1 MRRRYFVLLILLV
14 GSGFSLLGWWSVRRE
29 ARRAEAVRFGNQCDR
44 IETAMSRRLEMTEE
58 AMVGARALI
67 YASENVEQR
76 EWAEYFRTVEPF
88 IKQGLAAFAFVERVT
103 PARAEEFW
111 RAMAAAGLQPAG
123 RAPQPGRDAQ
133 HIITMIAPLDD
144 NSALLGRD
152 LAADDN
158 RYKAARQAMR
168 TGRAVLS
175 RPVNLL
181 LDNGQTR
188 GMALFVPV
196 YRSHLNVPADE
207 AEREKDLLGWVTA
220 GLRLQPLMQG
230 LTDVVDGQIDLG
242 VFGDPDPEGRALL
255 YDSDNRLPAGIRSAN
270 QPPLQSADGAFVR
283 NFPLPLYGR
292 DWLMKMSARP
302 EFAAAGTHRL
312 PWVVLFSGLIVT
324 GLSAGLFWSVGSAR
338 MKALALAERM
348 TGDLR
353 AAEADLRRERRI
365 MDAFMQSVPDAVYFK
380 DLQSRFIKCSHSL
393 AKLFGK
399 DSPDELTGK
408 TDFDFFSEEHAR
420 PAFEAEQQIIR
431 TGEPVIGLSEKEVFP
446 DGRIQWSLT
455 TKMPLYDEEGRIS
468 GTFGISKNITALHQ
482 AEEARAASEAQLQQ
496 IMAQADCLLWQAHVV
511 ENPAGALDW
520 FLFIPRSH
528 LYRELFGDDPS
539 EHPSLMWSDLNVPGL
554 AEMNVRSTTAIRSGA
569 PGYEQEF
576 CAVVT
581 ARTYWLHEQ
590 VSITPVKPGE
600 WNLVGVITNVTAQH
614 EAEQA
619 RKASEAQLRQIL
631 TRSDCMLW
639 QAHVTEAGGQFHWQF
654 EVPPSGLQKRL
665 FDGGGDT
672 GHEGTGAIKT
682 ETLYGNF
689 IVPER
694 AAMDACGLDA
704 VRRGAPDYEQ
714 EFRLIKG
721 DQTFW
726 LHERVSI
733 SSSQPGQWDLVGITI
748 DVTELT
754 RTQAELARKEAL
766 YRFIFENTPV
776 GISWFLPEDVST
788 HVVNPEHERITGLT
802 AEESKVPG
810 AFARIS
816 HPDDYAVQQ
825 ELVKQF
831 VEGKIQQYSLEKRYL
846 HPDGKVVWV
855 VFSSR
860 MFVDPVTGKK
870 QVVTTMLDITE
881 RKKAQ
886 EELVRKEALYR
897 FIFEHTPVGISWMQ
911 SRRGETRIVNPA
923 HERITG
929 VPAAL
934 ATDTSNYI
942 AVSHPDDRERQQ
954 QLTDKLYQGEIDQ
967 GMFEKRYVRRDG
979 SVVWAVWSMYL
990 QRDPVTGETQEVT
1003 TIVDITE
1010 QKQAAEELRQAKEA
1024 AERASQAKSAF
1035 LAMMSHEIRTPMN
1048 GVIGMTS
1055 LLLDSPLTRD
1065 QRDYAETIR
1074 ASGETLLTIIND
1086 ILDFSKIESGRL
1098 ELDNEVF
1105 PVRDC
1110 IEGALDL
1117 LATRAAEK
1125 HLDLLYEIADGVPQ
1139 TVRGDAT
1146 RLRQILVN
1154 LLGNAIKFTDHGE
1167 VALSVRLRPPDLP
1180 PSGAAAGGSGPPLVM
1195 AGRPGSLTPLR
1206 GTVGLPGSTAPLV
1219 VAASP
1224 TGSIPPIA
1232 TGGSAPQLGVTGER
1246 QFVDLLFSVADT
1258 GIGIPPESLGRL
1270 FRSFTQVDTSTTRR
1284 FGGTGLGLAISRR
1297 LAEIMGG
1304 AMWVQSEV
1312 GKGSVFSFTIRVE
1325 FVPAR
1330 PRPYLAGPKL
1340 HLSDRRMLIV
1350 DDNATNRRILT
1361 TVVGGWGMVPRAAR
1375 SAHEALGWL
1384 RGGEHF
1390 DVGIFDMQMPE
1401 MDGVMLAREVR
1412 QVPGGESL
1420 PLVLLSSL
1428 GQREVTAEKKLFSAA
1443 LTKPVKPSQLF
1454 DVLAAMFTEPA
1465 TPVASATRIMPR
1477 PKGPA
1482 PVSSARLLLAED
1494 NAVNQK
1500 VALHLLA
1507 AIGYRADVAA
1517 NGLEVLEA
1525 LRRQHYDIVLMDV
1538 QMPELDGLEATRHI
1552 VAEQPDRAKRP
1563 WIIAITANAIQGD
1576 REICLEAGMDDYI
1589 SKPIRKAELAEALQR
1604 VPLERLA
1611 QAGG

>member
-1 MRRRYFVLLILLV
+1 MRRLSIVLLILLS
-14 GSGFSLLGWWSVRRE
+14 GCGFSLLGWWSVRRE
-29 ARRAEAVRFGNQCDR
+29 ARRTEAVRFGNQCDR
-44 IETAMSRRLEMTEE
+44 VVAAMSRRLEMTEE

-76 EWAEYFRTVEPF
+76 EWSEYFRTVEPF
-88 IKQGLAAFAFVERVT
+88 VKPGLAAFAFVDRVT
-103 PARAEEFW
+103 PDRAEEFW
-111 RAMAAAGLQPAG
+111 RAPAAAGLQPTD

-133 HIITMIAPLDD
+133 HIMTMIAPLEG
-144 NSALLGRD
+144 NAALLGRD

-158 RYKAARQAMR
+158 RYEAARSAMR
-168 TGRAVLS
+168 TGRAGLS

-181 LDNGQTR
+181 LDRGQTR

-196 YRSHLNVPADE
+196 YRSHLNVPAAE
-207 AEREKDLLGWVTA
+207 AERERDLLGWVTA
-220 GLRLQPLMQG
+220 GVRLQPLWEG
-230 LTDVVDGQIDLG
+230 LTDVVDGQIDLE
-242 VFGDPDPEGRALL
+242 VYGDPESEGRAVL
-255 YDSDNRLPAGIRSAN
+255 YDSNNDLPAGFRAAN
-270 QPPLQSADGAFVR
+270 HPPRIDDGTFVR
-283 NFPLPLYGR
+283 EFPLPLYGR
-292 DWLMKMSARP
+292 DWLIKMTARP
-302 EFAAAGTHRL
+302 EFVAAGTHRL
-312 PWVVLFSGLIVT
+312 PWVVLVSGLIVT
-324 GLSAGLFWSVGSAR
+324 GLSAGLFWSVTSAR

-348 TGDLR
+348 TSDLR
-353 AAEADLRRERRI
+353 AAEAELRRERRM

-380 DLQSRFIKCSHSL
+380 DLQSHFINCSHSL
-393 AKLFGK
+393 ARYFGK
-399 DSPDELTGK
+399 TSPDELRGK
-408 TDFDFFSEEHAR
+408 TDFDFFSDEHAR

-431 TGEPVIGLSEKEVFP
+431 TGEPVIGLPEKEVFP

-455 TKMPLYDEEGRIS
+455 TKMPMYDEEGRIV
-468 GTFGISKNITALHQ
+468 GTFGISKNIT
-482 AEEARAASEAQLQQ
+482 
-496 IMAQADCLLWQAHVV
+496 
-511 ENPAGALDW
+511 
-520 FLFIPRSH
+520 
-528 LYRELFGDDPS
+528 ELK
-539 EHPSLMWSDLNVPGL
+539 L
-554 AEMNVRSTTAIRSGA
+554 AEDKLRS
-569 PGYEQEF
+569 QEAF
-576 CAVVT
+576 
-581 ARTYWLHEQ
+581 L
-590 VSITPVKPGE
+590 
-600 WNLVGVITNVTAQH
+600 
-614 EAEQA
+614 
-619 RKASEAQLRQIL
+619 
-631 TRSDCMLW
+631 
-639 QAHVTEAGGQFHWQF
+639 
-654 EVPPSGLQKRL
+654 
-665 FDGGGDT
+665 
-672 GHEGTGAIKT
+672 
-682 ETLYGNF
+682 
-689 IVPER
+689 
-694 AAMDACGLDA
+694 
-704 VRRGAPDYEQ
+704 
-714 EFRLIKG
+714 
-721 DQTFW
+721 
-726 LHERVSI
+726 
-733 SSSQPGQWDLVGITI
+733 
-748 DVTELT
+748 
-754 RTQAELARKEAL
+754 
-766 YRFIFENTPV
+766 RFIFDHAPV
-776 GISWFLPEDVST
+776 GISWRTPDDIAS
-788 HVVNPEHERITGLT
+788 HVVNREHVRITGVS
-802 AEESKVPG
+802 AEDSRKPG
-810 AFARIS
+810 TFARAS
-816 HPDDYAVQQ
+816 HPDDLAVQQ
-825 ELVKQF
+825 ELVKKF
-831 VEGKIQQYSLEKRYL
+831 VSGETDQYSLEKRFI
-846 HPDGKVVWV
+846 HPDGQVVWTAIT
-855 VFSSR
+855 SR
-860 MFVDPVTGKK
+860 MFVDPATGQK

-881 RKKAQ
+881 RKKAH
-886 EELVRKEALYR
+886 EEMARKEALYR

-911 SRRGETRIVNPA
+911 SRRAETRIVNPA

-934 ATDTSNYI
+934 AMDTANYV
-942 AVSHPDDRERQQ
+942 AASHPEDREKQQ
-954 QLTDKLYQGEIDQ
+954 VLTDKLYHGEIDQ
-967 GMFEKRYVRRDG
+967 VMLEKRYLHRDG
-979 SVVWAVWSMYL
+979 GLVWAVLSIYL
-990 QRDPVTGETQEVT
+990 QRDPVSGVTQEIT
-1003 TIVDITE
+1003 TVVDITE

-1098 ELDNEVF
+1098 ELDTEVF
-1105 PVRDC
+1105 PVREC
-1110 IEGALDL
+1110 IEGVLDL
-1117 LATRAAEK
+1117 LASKADEK

-1154 LLGNAIKFTDHGE
+1154 LLANAIKFTDRGE

-1180 PSGAAAGGSGPPLVM
+1180 PSGAGTGGSGSPLVV
-1195 AGRPGSLTPLR
+1195 AGRTGSLTPLR
-1206 GTVGLPGSTAPLV
+1206 GTGGLLGSPPSIPVPAALTGSTPPTSAAAGQGSSSPPLV
-1219 VAASP
+1219 VA
-1224 TGSIPPIA
+1224 T
-1232 TGGSAPQLGVTGER
+1232 ER

-1258 GIGIPPESLGRL
+1258 GIGIPPEALGRL

-1304 AMWVQSEV
+1304 VMWVQSEV

-1361 TVVGGWGMVPRAAR
+1361 TVVAGWGMVPRAAQ

-1384 RGGEHF
+1384 RAGEHF
-1390 DVGIFDMQMPE
+1390 DVAIFDMQMPE

-1412 QVPGGESL
+1412 NLPNGQDL

-1428 GQREVTAEKKLFSAA
+1428 SQREVIDEKKLFSAA

-1465 TPVASATRIMPR
+1465 TPVAAASRIMPR
-1477 PKGPA
+1477 PHGPA

-1507 AIGYRADVAA
+1507 AIGYRADLAA

-1525 LRRQHYDIVLMDV
+1525 LRRQHYDIILMDV
-1538 QMPELDGLEATRHI
+1538 QMPEMDGLEAARHI
-1552 VAEQPDRAKRP
+1552 VAQQPERTKRP

-1589 SKPIRKAELAEALQR
+1589 SKPIRKPELAEALKR